1 MTLTSPFFIGS
12 RPTQSRGS
20 VVAVNQ
26 VDKVQDGVWG
36 FQIVSAKDKSV
47 SLRVSSDSDA
57 IVGRYEL
64 FIDTIHRAGEDAEK
78 WRHKHPDDIFLIF
91 NPWHS

>member
-1 MTLTSPFFIGS
+1 MYIVTY
-12 RPTQSRGS
+12 
-20 VVAVNQ
+20 VAVLCLR
-26 VDKVQDGVWG
+26 
-36 FQIVSAKDKSV
+36 SV

-91 NPWHS
+91 NPWHSGKKLYSLRKCFFGKEMRHMQEP